1 MKCLNCQKE
10 FEPKRK
16 DTAKFC
22 SATCR
27 VQYNRVNPKDKVTK
41 VQMQVLYNTMMER
54 LGQIEYKEITEASY
68 GGKKLD
74 KIAYNKPGQWQEP
87 KPKTALK
94 RTPAHWVELR
104 RECSDA
110 DEYAQWLENLE
121 NDPYLT
127 TREKKDIKATV

>member
-27 VQYNRVNPKDKVTK
+27 VRYNRVNPKDKVTK

-54 LGQIEYKEITEASY
+54 LGQIEYKAATEASY
-68 GGKKLD
+68 DGKKLD
-74 KIAYNKPGQWQEP
+74 KITYDEPGQWQEP
-87 KPKTALK
+87 NPKTYIK
-94 RTPAHWVELR
+94 RTPAHWVDLR
-104 RECSDA
+104 RDCTDA
-110 DEYAQWLENLE
+110 DQYAKWLENLE

-127 TREKKDIKATV
+127 AREKRDIKATV

>member
-27 VQYNRVNPKDKVTK
+27 VRYNRVNPKDKVTK

-54 LGQIEYKEITEASY
+54 LGKIEYKAATEASY
-68 GGKKLD
+68 DVKKLD
-74 KIAYNKPGQWQEP
+74 KITYDEPGQWQEP
-87 KPKTALK
+87 KPKTYIK
-94 RTPAHWVELR
+94 RTPAHWVDLR
-104 RECSDA
+104 RDCTDA
-110 DEYAQWLENLE
+110 DQYAKWLENLE

-127 TREKKDIKATV
+127 AREKRDIKATV